1 MLRFKKMSQENTVED
16 LTRVKKGSNN
26 SGDHNNKDSCF
37 QIYNRIR
44 KLKNKVNIKILES
57 FKKISLNVLN
67 NLA

>member
-44 KLKNKVNIKILES
+44 KLKNKVNIQILE
-57 FKKISLNVLN
+57 F
-67 NLA
+67 